1 MQRLPEPAD
10 GATRPAVRRAAC
22 LALGLV
28 LALAGAAAGVE
39 PTVIVLSWDGVRHD
53 FPDRTT
59 LPALARMARDGARAE
74 RLVPPFPSSTFPS
87 HVTLATGARVDRHG
101 IVANAFRDRARGS
114 FVYENDAAW
123 LRAEP
128 LWCAAERQGVRS
140 AVFFWVG
147 SETPWEGV
155 AATYRMAPF
164 DGGVGED
171 EKVRQILAWLD
182 LPAAERP
189 RLVMSW
195 WHGAD
200 AAGHRDGPDA
210 PSVTAAMRQQD
221 AALGALLAGI
231 DARGLWSAVTLVVV
245 SDHGM
250 TAVDE
255 AIDVRRV
262 LADAGI
268 AADVWNSEALATI
281 WLAEP
286 ARRDAALR
294 VLERLEG
301 VRAYPVDGLPP
312 DWHYDVPDRVGDVVA
327 VVEPPRVFAAYGLW
341 QRLRRRVALWLG
353 GRQGGHGYD
362 PRHEDMSG
370 ILFALGRGVPP
381 GTALGVVSALDV
393 APTVAAL
400 LGIAPPRHAEGRA
413 LGALAVP

>member
-1 MQRLPEPAD
+1 M
-10 GATRPAVRRAAC
+10 RRVAALVVC
-22 LALGLV
+22 LL
-28 LALAGAAAGVE
+28 LASWQAAAAGA
-39 PTVIVLSWDGVRHD
+39 PTVVLLSWDGVRFD
-53 FPDRTT
+53 YPERAP
-59 LPALARMARDGARAE
+59 LPALARMARDGARAT

-101 IVANAFRDRARGS
+101 IVGNAFRDRERGP
-114 FVYENDAAW
+114 FVYQNDASW
-123 LRAEP
+123 IRAEP

-155 AATYRMAPF
+155 AATYRKAPF
-164 DGGVGED
+164 DAGVGED

-189 RLVMSW
+189 RLIMSW

-200 AAGHRDGPDA
+200 AEGHRDGPDA
-210 PSVTAAMRQQD
+210 ASVTAAMVAQD
-221 AALGALLAGI
+221 AALGALLAGL
-231 DARGLWSAVTLVVV
+231 DARGLWDDVTLVVV

-250 TAVDE
+250 TTAGE
-255 AIDVRRV
+255 AIDVRHV

-268 AADVWNSEALATI
+268 AADVWNSEAVATI

-286 ARRDAALR
+286 ARREAALR
-294 VLERLEG
+294 VLERLDG

-312 DWHYDVPDRVGDVVA
+312 DWHFDVPDRVGDVVA
-327 VVEPPRVFAAYGLW
+327 VAEPPRMFAAYDLW
-341 QRLRRRVALWLG
+341 QRLQRRVALWLG
-353 GRQGGHGYD
+353 RQQGAHGYD
-362 PRHEDMSG
+362 PRRDDMG
-370 ILFALGRGVPP
+370 GVLFALGRGVPA

-400 LGIAPPRHAEGRA
+400 LGIAPPRAAEGRA
-413 LGALAVP
+413 LAAIAGR